1 MKKTFLVIGNP
12 IDHSLSPKLHNYWI
26 KKYKIDAVYEKKLL
40 NNNEIEDLIF
50 NIREETLHGINVTV
64 PFKKTVI
71 PFLDELSEEAK
82 ISQSVN
88 TIYKKNDKIMGDNTD
103 IEGFKLSL
111 EETGQE
117 TKNRKVLIL
126 GAGGVVPSIIIALK
140 KMQIEKIYLSNRT
153 ELKAK
158 ELKKNFPEIE
168 LIKWGETLDFNIR
181 EEKIHG
187 INVTVPFKKI
197 VIPFL
202 DELSEE
208 AKISQSVNTIYKKDN
223 KILGDNTD
231 IEGFKLSL
239 EKTEQEI
246 KNKKALIL
254 GAGGVVPS
262 IIIALKKMQIEKI
275 YLSNRTELKAKELKE
290 NFPEIELIKWG
301 ETLDFDIII
310 NATSIGLKEEDEIN
324 INYQQISKD
333 KFFYDVI
340 YNPPETNFLK
350 NAKKYG
356 GITKNGKMMFIYQAQ
371 KAFFIWHKVVPEV
384 DNETINLL
392 DV

>member
-1 MKKTFLVIGNP
+1 MKKNFLVIGNP

-40 NNNEIEDLIF
+40 NNSEIEDLIF
-50 NIREETLHGINVTV
+50 NIREAKINGIN
-64 PFKKTVI
+64 I
-71 PFLDELSEEAK
+71 
-82 ISQSVN
+82 
-88 TIYKKNDKIMGDNTD
+88 
-103 IEGFKLSL
+103 
-111 EETGQE
+111 
-117 TKNRKVLIL
+117 
-126 GAGGVVPSIIIALK
+126 
-140 KMQIEKIYLSNRT
+140 
-153 ELKAK
+153 
-158 ELKKNFPEIE
+158 
-168 LIKWGETLDFNIR
+168 
-181 EEKIHG
+181 
-187 INVTVPFKKI
+187 TVPFKKI

-208 AKISQSVNTIYKKDN
+208 AKTSQSVNTIYKKDN
-223 KILGDNTD
+223 KIIGENTD

-239 EKTEQEI
+239 EKTEQKI

-262 IIIALKKMQIEKI
+262 IITALKKMQIKKI
-275 YLSNRTELKAKELKE
+275 YLSNRTELKAIELKR
-290 NFPEIELIKWG
+290 NFPEIEIIKWG

-310 NATSIGLKEEDEIN
+310 NATSIGLKEEDEID
-324 INYQQISKD
+324 INYQKISKD

-371 KAFFIWHKVVPEV
+371 KAFFIWHKVIPEI
-384 DNETINLL
+384 DNDTIKLL
-392 DV
+392 NI

>member
-1 MKKTFLVIGNP
+1 MKKNFLVIGNP

-40 NNNEIEDLIF
+40 NNNEIEDLIY
-50 NIREETLHGINVTV
+50 NIREEKIQGINVTV

-88 TIYKKNDKIMGDNTD
+88 TIYKKGNKILGDNTD

-111 EETGQE
+111 EKTKLE
-117 TKNRKVLIL
+117 TKDKKTLIL

-140 KMQIEKIYLSNRT
+140 KMQIKKISLSNRT

-158 ELKKNFPEIE
+158 ELKKKFPEIE
-168 LIKWGETLDFNIR
+168 LIKWGD
-181 EEKIHG
+181 
-187 INVTVPFKKI
+187 
-197 VIPFL
+197 
-202 DELSEE
+202 
-208 AKISQSVNTIYKKDN
+208 
-223 KILGDNTD
+223 
-231 IEGFKLSL
+231 
-239 EKTEQEI
+239 
-246 KNKKALIL
+246 
-254 GAGGVVPS
+254 
-262 IIIALKKMQIEKI
+262 
-275 YLSNRTELKAKELKE
+275 
-290 NFPEIELIKWG
+290 
-301 ETLDFDIII
+301 TLDFDIII
-310 NATSIGLKEEDEIN
+310 NATSIGLKEEDEIHY
-324 INYQQISKD
+324 NYQKISKD
-333 KFFYDVI
+333 KYFYDVI

-356 GITKNGKMMFIYQAQ
+356 GITKNGKMMFNYQAQ

>member
-1 MKKTFLVIGNP
+1 MKKNFLVIGNP

-40 NNNEIEDLIF
+40 HTNAIEDLIF
-50 NIREETLHGINVTV
+50 NIREEKVHGIN
-64 PFKKTVI
+64 I
-71 PFLDELSEEAK
+71 
-82 ISQSVN
+82 
-88 TIYKKNDKIMGDNTD
+88 TI
-103 IEGFKLSL
+103 
-111 EETGQE
+111 
-117 TKNRKVLIL
+117 
-126 GAGGVVPSIIIALK
+126 
-140 KMQIEKIYLSNRT
+140 
-153 ELKAK
+153 
-158 ELKKNFPEIE
+158 
-168 LIKWGETLDFNIR
+168 
-181 EEKIHG
+181 
-187 INVTVPFKKI
+187 PFKKI
-197 VIPFL
+197 IIPFL

-223 KILGDNTD
+223 KIIGENTD
-231 IEGFKLSL
+231 IEGFKRSL
-239 EKTEQEI
+239 EKAEQKI

-275 YLSNRTELKAKELKE
+275 YLSNRTELKAIELKKD
-290 NFPEIELIKWG
+290 FPEIEIIKWG

-324 INYQQISKD
+324 INYQQMSKE

-392 DV
+392 DI

>member
-1 MKKTFLVIGNP
+1 MKKIFLVIGNP

-26 KKYKIDAVYEKKLL
+26 KKYKIDAVYEKKLS
-40 NNNEIEDLIF
+40 NNNELEGLIS
-50 NIREETLHGINVTV
+50 NIREEKIHGLNVTV
-64 PFKKTVI
+64 PFKKMVI
-71 PFLDELSEEAK
+71 PFLDGLSEEAK

-88 TIYKKNDKIMGDNTD
+88 TIYKNDNKIIGDNTD

-111 EETGQE
+111 EETKQ
-117 TKNRKVLIL
+117 
-126 GAGGVVPSIIIALK
+126 
-140 KMQIEKIYLSNRT
+140 KI
-153 ELKAK
+153 
-158 ELKKNFPEIE
+158 
-168 LIKWGETLDFNIR
+168 
-181 EEKIHG
+181 
-187 INVTVPFKKI
+187 
-197 VIPFL
+197 
-202 DELSEE
+202 
-208 AKISQSVNTIYKKDN
+208 Q
-223 KILGDNTD
+223 
-231 IEGFKLSL
+231 
-239 EKTEQEI
+239 
-246 KNKKALIL
+246 NKKALIL

-262 IIIALKKMQIEKI
+262 IIIALKKIEIGKI
-275 YLSNRTELKAKELKE
+275 FLSNRTELKAMELKK
-290 NFPEIELIKWG
+290 NFPEIEIIKWG
-301 ETLDFDIII
+301 DTLDFDIII
-310 NATSIGLKEEDEIN
+310 NATSIGLKEEDKIN

>member
-1 MKKTFLVIGNP
+1 MKKKFLVIGNP

-26 KKYKIDAVYEKKLL
+26 EKYKIDAVYGKKLL
-40 NNNEIEDLIF
+40 NNNEIKDLIV
-50 NIREETLHGINVTV
+50 NIREEKIHGLNVTV

-88 TIYKKNDKIMGDNTD
+88 TVYKKDNKIIGDNTD
-103 IEGFKLSL
+103 IEGFKLGL
-111 EETGQE
+111 EETGLE
-117 TKNRKVLIL
+117 TKNKKTLIL

-140 KMQIEKIYLSNRT
+140 KMQVGKIYLSNRT
-153 ELKAK
+153 ELKAI
-158 ELKKNFPEIE
+158 EQKKNFPEIE
-168 LIKWGETLDFNIR
+168 IIKWGD
-181 EEKIHG
+181 
-187 INVTVPFKKI
+187 
-197 VIPFL
+197 
-202 DELSEE
+202 
-208 AKISQSVNTIYKKDN
+208 
-223 KILGDNTD
+223 
-231 IEGFKLSL
+231 
-239 EKTEQEI
+239 
-246 KNKKALIL
+246 
-254 GAGGVVPS
+254 
-262 IIIALKKMQIEKI
+262 
-275 YLSNRTELKAKELKE
+275 
-290 NFPEIELIKWG
+290 
-301 ETLDFDIII
+301 TLDFDIII
-310 NATSIGLKEEDEIN
+310 NATSVGLKDEDEIN